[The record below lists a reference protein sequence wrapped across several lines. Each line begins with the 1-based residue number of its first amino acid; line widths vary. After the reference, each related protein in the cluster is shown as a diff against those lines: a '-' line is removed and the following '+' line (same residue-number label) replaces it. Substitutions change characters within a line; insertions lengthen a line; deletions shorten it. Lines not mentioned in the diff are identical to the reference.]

1 MVFVLQ
7 PSQRVSRPRRVARSI
22 DQIRRR
28 GASEEVTAAIYQEA
42 EIWRLTKI
50 IGIGNF
56 KGIRDGINLV
66 VQVAPSVR
74 NKNRVAAED
83 LIFRAT
89 SILRAGKNSQ
99 ATYSATKCNSY
110 RNTTHF

>member
-83 LIFRAT
+83 LIFRR
-89 SILRAGKNSQ
+89 SEERRVGKECRS
-99 ATYSATKCNSY
+99 
-110 RNTTHF
+110 R